1 MCVDSVCNYIVYI
14 FVTNLNQT
22 FLLVVTQ
29 GTAHGVSIL
38 NIFQKNNYIK
48 ATYRRSNPPALA
60 HQNHT
65 F

>member
-29 GTAHGVSIL
+29 DTAHGVSIL
-38 NIFQKNNYIK
+38 NIFQKNNNIE
-48 ATYRRSNPPALA
+48 AT
-60 HQNHT
+60 
-65 F
+65 